1 MLDSKWKLKLTL
13 SLKLASFWYQPWFL
27 GPSSDC
33 TEEQENNL
41 NNKGRTVKKSDCKE
55 VPLVKVKK
63 TDPNLETENLCEVSH
78 FDIKMNIGG
87 Q

>member
-1 MLDSKWKLKLTL
+1 MTALKSKKT
-13 SLKLASFWYQPWFL
+13 
-27 GPSSDC
+27 
-33 TEEQENNL
+33 NL
-41 NNKGRTVKKSDCKE
+41 NNKGRTVNKSDCKG

-63 TDPNLETENLCEVSH
+63 TNPNLETEELSEVSH

>member
-1 MLDSKWKLKLTL
+1 MTALKSKKK
-13 SLKLASFWYQPWFL
+13 
-27 GPSSDC
+27 
-33 TEEQENNL
+33 NL
-41 NNKGRTVKKSDCKE
+41 NDKDRTLNKSDCKE

-78 FDIKMNIGG
+78 SDIKMNIGG